1 MSRGKRAF
9 TLLAVALLLFAVQGC
24 KWFEVTIRIP
34 DYDSR
39 KVQGVWMWRKDGA
52 TGQWQRAGQIIFQ
65 TPASPGSTELSY
77 LVVQPDGTPLPLK
90 APIERDPKAPDQAT
104 VRLWY
109 ASQLDS
115 GEYRVSSY
123 DQSGESPL
131 SPQSLELL

>member
-1 MSRGKRAF
+1 MSLRKHAF
-9 TLLAVALLLFAVQGC
+9 TLLAVSLLLFTVQGC

-39 KVQGVWMWRKDGA
+39 KVQGVWMWRKDVA
-52 TGQWQRAGQIIFQ
+52 TGQWQRAGQIVFQ
-65 TPASPGSTELSY
+65 SSTSPGSQELSY
-77 LVVQPDGTPLPLK
+77 LVIQPDGTQLPLK

-109 ASQLDS
+109 SRALDP

-123 DQSGESPL
+123 NQSGESSL